1 MTPLARA
8 DRVRRPEERVRE
20 FPVATDGGDGALQ
33 HAIDGTPVT
42 GYHPAFPQ
50 HRYGADPGRPRPARR
65 PPAAADARGPIR
77 MG

>member
-20 FPVATDGGDGALQ
+20 FPVATDGGDGLL
-33 HAIDGTPVT
+33 
-42 GYHPAFPQ
+42 
-50 HRYGADPGRPRPARR
+50 RR
-65 PPAAADARGPIR
+65 PMLVGPIR